1 MPQTDNSNANT
12 STSEAKPAS
21 QEQKSQGQKGQGK
34 KTTAKKEKAA
44 KPPKEPKPKKEKPVR
59 TTPAHLAK
67 VDKVAASL
75 PQLNDDG
82 NTVVTAAKNLATA
95 DICAVVAHLQVE
107 IRRRGIT
114 AVAQGQARGEKLEEG
129 ARIKVVACQHNP
141 RLIGMT
147 GTVTKV
153 QRVRAY
159 AKLDGKTYKEKEDG
173 RTGDYFFL
181 SDLKVLG
188 VSQSTQGVS
197 QDALRRLTQPAVNVD
212 LNTILDEADGETAAT
227 GT

>member
-1 MPQTDNSNANT
+1 MPQTDSNTNT
-12 STSEAKPAS
+12 ASSEAKPQS
-21 QEQKSQGQKGQGK
+21 QGKSQGQKPAK
-34 KTTAKKEKAA
+34 AKKEKAPKA
-44 KPPKEPKPKKEKPVR
+44 PKEPKPKKEKPQR
-59 TTPAHLAK
+59 ATPAHLAK

-75 PQLNDDG
+75 PSLNEDG

-114 AVAQGQARGEKLEEG
+114 AVAQGAARGEKLKEG
-129 ARIKVVACQHNP
+129 TRIKVIACQHNP

-159 AKLDGKTYKEKEDG
+159 AKLDNKTYKEKPDG

-188 VSQSTQGVS
+188 VSQAGQGVNAES
-197 QDALRRLTQPAVNVD
+197 LKRLTQPAASVG
-212 LNTILDEADGETAAT
+212 LNTILDEADAETAAT